1 MTQEYKFLKN
11 INFPSDLRKLSEN
24 NLQELSNEV
33 RTEMINAVSETGGH
47 LGAGLGVVELT
58 VALHY
63 IFDTPND
70 KLIWDVG
77 HQTYPHKILTGR
89 KSKIKTLR
97 QGNGLSGFTKR
108 SESEYDPFGAA
119 HSSTSISSAL
129 GIAEANKLSNKV
141 NNVIAV
147 IGDGAISAGMAYEA
161 MNNAGA
167 SKTKMIV
174 ILNDNDMSIA
184 KPVGAMRT
192 YLAKI
197 LTGKIYF
204 NLRETFKLITSAFSK
219 RFSANAGKA
228 EDFLRSAVTGG
239 TLFNSLGFYYV
250 GPIDGHDLTTL
261 LPILKNARDS
271 KHQGPI
277 MIHIKTKKGKGYSYA
292 EKATDHYHGVSKF
305 NVATGEQLKS
315 ETNLPAYT
323 KVFANTLVKHA
334 ERDSKIVGVTAAM
347 PGGTGMDIFAKEF
360 PKRMFDV
367 GIAEQHGVTFAA
379 GLATEGYKPYVA
391 IYSTFLQR
399 AYDQVVHDVAIQSL
413 PVRFI
418 IDRAGLVGADGS
430 THAGSFDITYLS
442 TLPNFIVMAPSDEAE
457 LVKMINTSM
466 DINDKPSAIRYP
478 RGTGVGLELPSI
490 DEKIEIGKGRI
501 ILEGKQVCILSIG
514 TRLEECKIAAEELK
528 NKGINSTI
536 VDARF
541 VKPLDQELILKCA
554 REHEIMITVEEGS
567 IGGFGSHVENL
578 LSENGIFD
586 KGLKFR
592 SMTLPDTF
600 IEQDNPKKMYDTAG
614 LNASQISKK
623 ILDILFKKGSIKVVK
638 N

>member
-1 MTQEYKFLKN
+1 MTQEYRFLTN

-24 NLQELSNEV
+24 NLQELSDEV
-33 RTEMINAVSETGGH
+33 RIEMINAVSETGGH

-89 KSKIKTLR
+89 KSRIKSLR

-129 GIAEANKLSNKV
+129 GIAEANKLSNKS
-141 NNVIAV
+141 NNTIAV

-167 SKTKMIV
+167 SETKMIV

-192 YLAKI
+192 YLAKL

-250 GPIDGHDLTTL
+250 GPIDGHDLTAL

-271 KHQGPI
+271 KYQGPI

-305 NVATGEQLKS
+305 DVMTGEQVKS
-315 ETNLPAYT
+315 GTNLPAYT

-334 ERDSKIVGVTAAM
+334 ERDSKILGVTAAM

-379 GLATEGYKPYVA
+379 GLSTEGYKPYVA

-442 TLPNFIVMAPSDEAE
+442 TLPNFIVMAPSDESE
-457 LVKMINTSM
+457 LVKMINTSI

-478 RGTGVGLELPSI
+478 RGTGIGLKLPSI
-490 DEKIEIGKGRI
+490 DEKIEIGKGNVI
-501 ILEGKQVCILSIG
+501 QEGKQVCILSIG

-528 NKGINSTI
+528 NKGVNSTI

-578 LSENGIFD
+578 LSEKGIFD

-600 IEQDNPKKMYDTAG
+600 IEQDSPKKMYDTAG
-614 LNASQISKK
+614 LNATQISKK
-623 ILDILFKKGSIKVVK
+623 ILDILFTKESIKVVK

>member
-1 MTQEYKFLKN
+1 MIQNYKFLKD

-63 IFDTPND
+63 VFDTPSD

-129 GIAEANKLSNKV
+129 GIAEANKLSNKS
-141 NNVIAV
+141 NSVIAV

-184 KPVGAMRT
+184 KPVGAMRA
-192 YLAKI
+192 YLAKL

-204 NLRETFKLITSAFSK
+204 SLRETFKLITSAFSK
-219 RFSANAGKA
+219 RFSVKAGKA

-250 GPIDGHDLTTL
+250 GPVDGHDLTTL
-261 LPILKNARDS
+261 IPILKNARDS

-277 MIHIKTKKGKGYSYA
+277 MIHIKTQKGKGYSYA

-305 NVATGEQLKS
+305 DVITGEQVKS
-315 ETNLPAYT
+315 GTNLPAYT

-457 LVKMINTSM
+457 LVKMINTSIVI
-466 DINDKPSAIRYP
+466 DNKPSAIRYP
-478 RGTGVGLELPSI
+478 RGNGIGLELPSI

-501 ILEGKQVCILSIG
+501 IQEGKQVCILSIG

-541 VKPLDQELILKCA
+541 AKPLDQELILKCA

-567 IGGFGSHVENL
+567 IGGFGSHVKNL
-578 LSENGIFD
+578 LSEKGIFD

-592 SMTLPDTF
+592 SMILPDIF
-600 IEQDNPKKMYDTAG
+600 IEQDNPKKMYDIAG

-623 ILDILFKKGSIKVVK
+623 IIDILFTKDSIKVVK